1 MDDSD
6 LHASFSP
13 LSPPAPFGLRPM
25 QPGDL
30 DAVVEIE
37 AHSFPT
43 AWSREGYE
51 HEIKRNERATYYVL
65 THSTSGRAPAV
76 IGYAGYWL
84 MADEAHISIIAVA
97 PAWRGRGLGELL
109 LLQLL
114 AHALAAGAI
123 LATLEV
129 RNTNE
134 IAHALYRKYGF
145 AVVGRRKGYYKDTG
159 EDALLMTVSWEDANE
174 YRQQLRQ
181 ARRRLWQRL
190 QADGSPV
197 P

>member
-1 MDDSD
+1 MDDFD
-6 LHASFSP
+6 LRAPISL
-13 LSPPAPFGLRPM
+13 LSPPAPFRLRPM

-43 AWSREGYE
+43 AWPREGYE

-65 THSTSGRAPAV
+65 THSENGRPAEV
-76 IGYAGYWL
+76 IGYGGYWL

-114 AHALAAGAI
+114 VHALVAGAT

-134 IAHALYRKYGF
+134 VAQALYRKYGF
-145 AVVGRRKGYYKDTG
+145 VVVGRRKGYYKDTG
-159 EDALLMTVSWEDANE
+159 EDALLMTVSWDDAND
-174 YRQQLRQ
+174 YPQLLRH
-181 ARRRLWQRL
+181 ARRHLWQRL
-190 QADGSPV
+190 QADSSPV